1 MNRLFTHGIVAMSA
15 VALLTALP
23 LSGASAHDT
32 WIVMQSYAVEKSK
45 VAAFTVANAHKLV
58 IPNDKPLGADQIESA
73 SILAPDGKETPCA
86 AGGKDLFQSGSALKA
101 LGSYV
106 AVVKKKGGFSS
117 KTTDGYQRGKNK
129 QDVKDVIEC
138 SYSEKFAKAV
148 FTVGAPGGASYAK
161 VFGHALEI
169 VPQQDPAGL
178 KKGDELTVKV
188 LAHGQPVRTTIYGT
202 FEGFSPE
209 ANTFAYT
216 TSTNKEGI
224 AKIRMIGG
232 GVWVLVV
239 KQDSAYPDAAVCD
252 KQTLAAT
259 LTFKVK

>member
-1 MNRLFTHGIVAMSA
+1 MKRLFTHGMVAMSA
-15 VALLTALP
+15 VAMLMALP
-23 LSGASAHDT
+23 LSSASAHDT
-32 WIVMQSYAVEKSK
+32 WIIMQSYAVEKSK
-45 VAAFTVANAHKLV
+45 AASFTVANAHKLV
-58 IPNDKPLGADQIESA
+58 IPNDKPLAADQIESA

-86 AGGKDLFQSGSALKA
+86 TGGKDLFQSGAALKA
-101 LGSYV
+101 PGSYV
-106 AVVKKKGGFSS
+106 AVVKKKGGFST

-129 QDVKDVIEC
+129 QEVKDVIEC
-138 SYSEKFAKAV
+138 SYSEKYAKAV
-148 FTVGAPGGASYAK
+148 FAVGAPGGAAFAK

-169 VPQQDPAGL
+169 VPMQDPAGL
-178 KKGDELTVKV
+178 NKGDELTVKV
-188 LAHGQPVRTTIYGT
+188 LAQGQPVRAIVYGT
-202 FEGFSPE
+202 YDGFSPE

-239 KQDSAYPDAAVCD
+239 KQESAYPDAAVCD
-252 KQTLAAT
+252 KKTLAST